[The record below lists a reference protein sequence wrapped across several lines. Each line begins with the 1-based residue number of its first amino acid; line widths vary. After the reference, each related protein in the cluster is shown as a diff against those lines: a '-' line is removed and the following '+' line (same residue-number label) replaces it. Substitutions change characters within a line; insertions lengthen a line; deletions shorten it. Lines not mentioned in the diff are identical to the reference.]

1 MITPVIVETPPAR
14 SYTAT
19 AAANDTY
26 EQRERQHIPRQ
37 TYHEPETPR
46 RKSFLSSGYVW
57 GIIIGLVIIAVLVMV
72 FGSHSVQRS
81 TVNREKLETQYG
93 YIADCIDDEVGEIGN
108 SRALANHIQD
118 FWQKTGVQPWIYIMV
133 YEAESDPAVLTLDQ
147 RVDLANAYYD
157 LNIPNEAAFLVV
169 FFEDSYGELYLDYT
183 VYTVGQQADA
193 VMDAEACGIFEDF
206 CKTNWY
212 NESLSTDEV
221 FIKAFSQTA
230 DRIMDKTTTGL
241 DVAKYIAIVLVIVAA
256 ALAVIKVMKTR
267 REHEAERNAET
278 ARILNTPLE
287 DNDDVLEKYE

>member
-1 MITPVIVETPPAR
+1 
-14 SYTAT
+14 
-19 AAANDTY
+19 
-26 EQRERQHIPRQ
+26 
-37 TYHEPETPR
+37 
-46 RKSFLSSGYVW
+46 
-57 GIIIGLVIIAVLVMV
+57 MV